1 MRSPVFNETIKHCKI
16 CFNEIKD
23 YSLTN
28 VLNPHNILCKN
39 CLSLLKAKFIKFK
52 IGSIEALSIYH
63 YDESI
68 RKLIYQFKGCYDVEL
83 KNIFL
88 FRYVTFLKIKY
99 SGYIVIPIP
108 SSKVDDEKRGFN
120 HVKEMFSILK
130 MNMIDELEKISQEKQ
145 SSLTSKNR
153 LNINDKLILK
163 NKDSITSKKILI
175 VDDIY
180 TTGAT
185 MFKAIELIKKAK
197 PKDIKVLTIAKTI
210 DLDKRQKK

>member
-1 MRSPVFNETIKHCKI
+1 M
-16 CFNEIKD
+16 
-23 YSLTN
+23 
-28 VLNPHNILCKN
+28 
-39 CLSLLKAKFIKFK
+39 LKAKFIKFK

>member
-1 MRSPVFNETIKHCKI
+1 M
-16 CFNEIKD
+16 
-23 YSLTN
+23 
-28 VLNPHNILCKN
+28 
-39 CLSLLKAKFIKFK
+39 
-52 IGSIEALSIYH
+52 
-63 YDESI
+63 
-68 RKLIYQFKGCYDVEL
+68 
-83 KNIFL
+83 
-88 FRYVTFLKIKY
+88 
-99 SGYIVIPIP
+99 IPIP